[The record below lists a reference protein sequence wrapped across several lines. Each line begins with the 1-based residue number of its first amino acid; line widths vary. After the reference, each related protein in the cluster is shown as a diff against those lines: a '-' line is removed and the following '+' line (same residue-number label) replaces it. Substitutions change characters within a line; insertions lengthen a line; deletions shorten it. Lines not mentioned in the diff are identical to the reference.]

1 MGTLYLCL
9 YLQDRSERCDA
20 DSRANEDSV
29 LRSEDVGGGGAKG
42 SVDVDFERLLKDD
55 SFSGPASESFMIN

>member
-9 YLQDRSERCDA
+9 YLQDRGKRRDT

-42 SVDVDFERLLKDD
+42 SVDVDLQRPLEYGSLAR
-55 SFSGPASESFMIN
+55 PAS